1 MEAALALVRRTPVG
15 DELSLDQGRGRVY
28 VIARYMQ
35 TFLLLQPYD
44 EGLLVEP
51 LHGVAGGVLP
61 TIAEPRG
68 AIVQLKQDLLT
79 RREATEFFGR
89 EREEG
94 LASLPGNLDQSVFG
108 NAAYPTIE
116 SKAAHLL
123 YFVISN
129 LPFSDSNK
137 H

>member
-1 MEAALALVRRTPVG
+1 M
-15 DELSLDQGRGRVY
+15 Y

-68 AIVQLKQDLLT
+68 AIVQLNQDLLI
-79 RREATEFFGR
+79 RREATKLSRASGR
-89 EREEG
+89 KG
-94 LASLPGNLDQSVFG
+94 LPACRAIWTNRCSEMPRTRRSSQRLHICS
-108 NAAYPTIE
+108 T
-116 SKAAHLL
+116 S
-123 YFVISN
+123 
-129 LPFSDSNK
+129 
-137 H
+137 